1 MVIVDVQLNDCCG
14 ADQTEHVGL
23 ESAEHCLGG
32 AGRPLRYHVR
42 LPVERNTFEDA
53 AVGHALVEIYATG
66 ELLLDLE
73 VLTVSVAQANLIST
87 EPD

>member
-1 MVIVDVQLNDCCG
+1 MVVVDVQLNDCCG

-23 ESAEHCLGG
+23 ESAEHCLGV
-32 AGRPLRYHVR
+32 AGRPLRHR
-42 LPVERNTFEDA
+42 ARIPVERNTFEDV
-53 AVGHALVEIYATG
+53 AVGHALVEIYPTG

-73 VLTVSVAQANLIST
+73 VLTVSAAQANLIST